1 VGAPFDNPG
10 LSAPLAAYPIPH
22 AEQTFE
28 ATTLKE
34 IGATGL
40 APVVGTD
47 LGGTKLIVTTA
58 SAADYVRRLK
68 AARDPSEHTLRAYKS
83 DLDDYARF
91 LAARRL
97 CPCEGETVLAYAG
110 HLIDERSAAPRTLRR
125 RMACLRGFYKDA
137 VRSGAI
143 ERSPFAE
150 LEMQLP
156 RARSLPRGLSRG
168 EARVLAGHAW
178 RAVGGRRDHAFAA
191 GVLLMLSV
199 GLRVGELV
207 RLRPS
212 DYDPDSGGLHVR
224 GKGRRER
231 RVFVTDRRLGTLLAR
246 LAPRPDSP
254 SLCGPAGA
262 PWTPQA
268 VRRELRA
275 FAAEAGIE
283 RRVTPHMLRHT
294 CATLLLEDGVD
305 LRVLQRLLGHE
316 NIATTALYAH
326 VGDSGLRR
334 ALEQARLLET
344 LAD

>member
-1 VGAPFDNPG
+1 M
-10 LSAPLAAYPIPH
+10 
-22 AEQTFE
+22 
-28 ATTLKE
+28 
-34 IGATGL
+34 
-40 APVVGTD
+40 
-47 LGGTKLIVTTA
+47 IVTTA

-97 CPCEGETVLAYAG
+97 CPREGETVLAYAG
-110 HLIDERSAAPRTLRR
+110 HLMDERSAAPRTLRR

-137 VRSGAI
+137 VRSGAL

-156 RARSLPRGLSRG
+156 RARQLPRALSRA
-168 EARVLAGHAW
+168 EARLLAIDAW
-178 RAVGGRRDHAFAA
+178 RAVGEGEGEAFAA
-191 GVLLMLSV
+191 GVLVMLSV
-199 GLRVGELV
+199 GVRVSELV

-212 DYDPDSGGLHVR
+212 DYDRDSGGLHVR

-231 RVFVTDRRLGTLLAR
+231 RVFVVDRRLAALLGR
-246 LAPRPDSP
+246 LAEREATP
-254 SLCGPAGA
+254 SLCGPAGRD
-262 PWTPQA
+262 WTTQA
-268 VRRELRA
+268 ARRELRT
-275 FAAEAGIE
+275 FAAAAGVA

-326 VGDSGLRR
+326 VGDSGLRK
-334 ALEQARLLET
+334 ALEQAGM
-344 LAD
+344 LAGLAG

>member
-1 VGAPFDNPG
+1 M
-10 LSAPLAAYPIPH
+10 
-22 AEQTFE
+22 
-28 ATTLKE
+28 
-34 IGATGL
+34 
-40 APVVGTD
+40 VGTIQ
-47 LGGTKLIVTTA
+47 GGTKLIVTTA

-97 CPCEGETVLAYAG
+97 CPREGETLLAYAG
-110 HLIDERSAAPRTLRR
+110 HLRDERSAAPRTLRR

-137 VRSGAI
+137 VRSGSL

-168 EARVLAGHAW
+168 EARLLASAAW
-178 RAVGGRRDHAFAA
+178 SAAGRDGEAFAA
-191 GVLLMLSV
+191 AVLLMLSV
-199 GLRVGELV
+199 GIRVGELV

-212 DYDPDSGGLHVR
+212 DYDRDGGGLHVR

-231 RVFVTDRRLGTLLAR
+231 RVFVVDPR
-246 LAPRPDSP
+246 LAALLDRLAQRPRTTC
-254 SLCGPAGA
+254 LCGPAGRE
-262 PWTPQA
+262 WTAQA
-268 VRRELRA
+268 VRRELRG
-275 FAAEAGIE
+275 FAAAAGLT

-334 ALEQARLLET
+334 ALEQAGLLAVLGGEAAHRDDRL
-344 LAD
+344 

>member
-1 VGAPFDNPG
+1 M
-10 LSAPLAAYPIPH
+10 
-22 AEQTFE
+22 
-28 ATTLKE
+28 
-34 IGATGL
+34 
-40 APVVGTD
+40 
-47 LGGTKLIVTTA
+47 IVTTA

-97 CPCEGETVLAYAG
+97 CPREGETLLAYAG
-110 HLIDERSAAPRTLRR
+110 HLMDERSAAPRTLRR

-137 VRSGAI
+137 VRSGAL

-156 RARSLPRGLSRG
+156 RARQLPRALGRA
-168 EARVLAGHAW
+168 EARLLAGNAW
-178 RAVGGRRDHAFAA
+178 RAVGKGEGEAFAA
-191 GVLLMLSV
+191 GVLVMLSV
-199 GLRVGELV
+199 GVRVGELV

-231 RVFVTDRRLGTLLAR
+231 RVFVVDRRLAALLGR
-246 LAPRPDSP
+246 LAEREATP
-254 SLCGPAGA
+254 SLCGPAGRE
-262 PWTPQA
+262 WTTQA
-268 VRRELRA
+268 ARRELRG
-275 FAAEAGIE
+275 FAAAAGVT

-305 LRVLQRLLGHE
+305 LRILQRLLGHE

-326 VGDSGLRR
+326 VGDTGLKR
-334 ALEQARLLET
+334 ALAQAGLLAG
-344 LAD
+344 LAAS